1 MAQESQKVESEC
13 VSFISDDKHV
23 FRPLLWGILL
33 VTEVFIYSSYT
44 ILAHLCLVEGKLPFR
59 SSSVIFSTEV
69 LKIVLSIAMMLPE
82 LGRGGIT
89 MPSLSNCI
97 PFVVPAVL
105 YCINNNL
112 SVYMQ
117 DQMDPTTYQVMLQL
131 IAVDSLCSNLGHKPS
146 SKASY
151 QTCYTVSF
159 CRKGVLSLKRLSRT
173 KPGIIPH
180 IDPMFSSTEILYR
193 IILQRKL
200 SSVQWISLGVLS
212 ISGILDSYGGMQ
224 NKASV
229 WSGEIHLTV
238 TGFLMMCAYCWIS
251 GLAGVYTE
259 YILKKQYVDIPPR
272 SEHPVVHIRY
282 VLNGT
287 VWALQEA
294 VSGKEGERQLILQ
307 AFNRLIMS
315 AIIKHG
321 SNITRLFIISCAML
335 VMTLLSVAIF
345 QLALNMYYILAFILV
360 VVALY
365 MYHR

>member
-1 MAQESQKVESEC
+1 MAQESKKVESVC

-23 FRPLLWGILL
+23 FRLLLWGILL

-44 ILAHLCLVEGKLPFR
+44 ILAHLCLVDGKLPFR
-59 SSSVIFSTEV
+59 SSSVVFSTEV

-82 LGRGGIT
+82 LGRGDIT
-89 MPSLSNCI
+89 MPSLPNCI

-117 DQMDPTTYQVMLQL
+117 VQMDPTTYQ
-131 IAVDSLCSNLGHKPS
+131 ILGN
-146 SKASY
+146 
-151 QTCYTVSF
+151 
-159 CRKGVLSLKRLSRT
+159 T
-173 KPGIIPH
+173 KVA
-180 IDPMFSSTEILYR
+180 TTAILYR
-193 IILQRKL
+193 IIIQRKL
-200 SSVQWISLGVLS
+200 SGVQWISLGVLS

-238 TGFLMMCAYCWIS
+238 TGLLMMCAYCWIS

-259 YILKKQYVDIPPR
+259 YILKKQYETSLHVQNTLLYTFGI
-272 SEHPVVHIRY
+272 
-282 VLNGT
+282 VLNGG
-287 VWALQEA
+287 VWAVQEA
-294 VSGKEGERQLILQ
+294 VSGKEGERRLNLFEGFTFKTWAIVVSL
-307 AFNRLIMS
+307 AFNGLIMS
-315 AIIKHG
+315 AIMKHG

-335 VMTLLSVAIF
+335 VTTLLSVAIF

>member
-23 FRPLLWGILL
+23 FRLLLWGILL

-59 SSSVIFSTEV
+59 SSSVVLSTEV

-82 LGRGGIT
+82 LGRGDIK

-117 DQMDPTTYQVMLQL
+117 VQMDPTTYQ
-131 IAVDSLCSNLGHKPS
+131 ILGNMKV
-146 SKASY
+146 AS
-151 QTCYTVSF
+151 TA
-159 CRKGVLSLKRLSRT
+159 
-173 KPGIIPH
+173 
-180 IDPMFSSTEILYR
+180 ILYR
-193 IILQRKL
+193 IIMQRKL

-212 ISGILDSYGGMQ
+212 MSGILDSYGGMQ
-224 NKASV
+224 NKVSV

-238 TGFLMMCAYCWIS
+238 TGLLMMCAYCWIS

-259 YILKKQYVDIPPR
+259 YILKKQYETSLHVQNTLLYTFGI
-272 SEHPVVHIRY
+272 
-282 VLNGT
+282 VLNGG

-294 VSGKEGERQLILQ
+294 VSGKEGERRLNLFEGFTFKTWVIVVSL
-307 AFNRLIMS
+307 AFNGLIMS
-315 AIIKHG
+315 AIMKHG
-321 SNITRLFIISCAML
+321 SNITRLFIISSAML
-335 VMTLLSVAIF
+335 VTTLLSVAIF
-345 QLALNMYYILAFILV
+345 QLALNMYYILAFISV